1 MMTIMGKR
9 FTNRGISTIIAAL
22 LLIAIAI
29 AAGVLLYVFSIGLI
43 GSLQGSGG
51 QQVKDQVIM
60 EAYNWQTATSLV
72 LNLRNTGSSTVN
84 LGIADWYLG
93 GIAIPAASV
102 TNVPTCPATPT
113 GNTYN
118 TMLPQGACGVTLT
131 VTAGSYSSG
140 VAYVVKL
147 SLADGGVMSFSAIDG
162 SAA

>member
-60 EAYNWQTATSLV
+60 EAYNWQTAGTLT
-72 LNLRNTGSSTVN
+72 LNLRNTGPTNVN
-84 LGIADWYLG
+84 LSTADYYVG
-93 GIAIPAASV
+93 GIGPVGAG
-102 TNVPTCPATPT
+102 TPTCGTGSSATAMIP
-113 GNTYN
+113 GGYCSV
-118 TMLPQGACGVTLT
+118 GLT
-131 VTAGSYSSG
+131 VSTSSYSAG
-140 VAYVVKL
+140 VAYVIKL

-162 SAA
+162 SSA